1 MKNVWFERVMND
13 FVLLFSGA
21 LLLGLIA
28 TGIEALC
35 FIL

>member
-1 MKNVWFERVMND
+1 MKNVWLERLMND
-13 FVLLFSGA
+13 FVLLFASF

-35 FIL
+35 FVL

>member
-1 MKNVWFERVMND
+1 LFDD
-13 FVLLFSGA
+13 FVLLFAGI

-35 FIL
+35 FVL

>member
-1 MKNVWFERVMND
+1 MNNVWFKRLLND
-13 FVLLFSGA
+13 FVLLVAGG